1 MSRCCQLLCALPL
14 GLQTHTRACDHFRC
28 GRQLIAHG
36 SRVATIDVLTLSRL
50 VWVVLTQGLHA
61 MQVHHGIAQACHSVS
76 LQMTGIMAYSSQRKG
91 SLCAGVSHHL
101 MLAQL
106 PCIENHA
113 SDAGYLVQS
122 SLQVSQPC
130 LASV

>member
-1 MSRCCQLLCALPL
+1 ML
-14 GLQTHTRACDHFRC
+14 T
-28 GRQLIAHG
+28 
-36 SRVATIDVLTLSRL
+36 TIDVFTLSRL
-50 VWVVLTQGLHA
+50 VWVVLTQGLH
-61 MQVHHGIAQACHSVS
+61 HGIAQACHSVS
-76 LQMTGIMAYSSQRKG
+76 VQMTGIMAYSSQRKG